1 MKLTVDR
8 VRLLK
13 VLTTVN
19 VAIGQKSPTPAFLNF
34 KFVMDDEKLT
44 VLGSDNDLTIIST
57 LPIKEGDKELITDY
71 VPGETSITAKYLLE
85 IIRRLDGK
93 TVTIEIIDDVIARVS
108 DNKSNFKLNSM
119 KDEEYPDLD
128 LNVVGESIF
137 FKADE
142 FKKVVSQTAFAAST
156 KEVRLILTAI
166 NVNLNGQTAK
176 FVATDSYRLSQKVA
190 TIDSNFIDSN
200 TNIPVKTMQEVAKL
214 IENEDIN
221 LYIAPNKVIFEFGG
235 TRVYSRI
242 IAGDFPKT
250 SRMIPSSYPYQLKVN
265 ANSFIDA
272 MARVSLLS
280 VERERIVKLSLS
292 DDSVEVSSKSE
303 QIGSANEKVELY
315 KYNGGK
321 FEISFNVDYVT
332 DAIKATQSEDVLLS
346 FAGEMNAFRITAPG
360 DDSLIQIIT
369 PVRSY
374 Y

>member
-8 VRLLK
+8 ISFLK

-34 KFVMDDEKLT
+34 KLEMDEDKLT
-44 VLGSDNDLTIIST
+44 VLGSDNDLTIVST
-57 LPIKEGDKELITDY
+57 LPVKDGDKVLISDFVT
-71 VPGETSITAKYLLE
+71 GSTSITAKYLIE
-85 IIRRLDGK
+85 IIRRLEDK
-93 TVTIEIIDDVIARVS
+93 TVTIEIIDDVIAQIS
-108 DNKSNFKLNSM
+108 DSKSNFKLNSM
-119 KDEEYPDLD
+119 RAEEYPDLD
-128 LNVVGESIF
+128 LTVVGEMVQ

-166 NVNLNGQTAK
+166 NVKSDGEKAE
-176 FVATDSYRLSQKVA
+176 FVATDSYRLAKKTAS
-190 TIDSNFIDSN
+190 IDCNPFES
-200 TNIPVKTMQEVAKL
+200 NIPVKTMAEVSKL
-214 IENEDIN
+214 IENDDIT
-221 LYIAPNKVIFEFGG
+221 LFVAPNKVIFEFGG

-250 SRMIPSSYPYQLKVN
+250 SRMIPTNYPFQLKVN
-265 ANSFIDA
+265 AAKFIDA

-280 VERERIVKLSLS
+280 IERERIVKLSLS
-292 DDSVEVSSKSE
+292 DDCVEVSSKSE
-303 QIGSANEKVELY
+303 QIGSANEQVELY
-315 KYNGGK
+315 EYTGGK

-332 DAIKATQSEDVLLS
+332 DAIRATQSEDVLLS
-346 FAGEMNAFRITAPG
+346 FAGEMNAFRITAPE
-360 DDSLIQIIT
+360 DDSLVQIIT